1 MTTNHRG
8 AAALAVAPSANRAD
22 LFERCRRFTITT
34 ELRAAGLYP
43 YHRPTQAGPDAISRV
58 KGAPVLMFGSN
69 NYLGLAT
76 HPRLVAA
83 AEAALAQYGVGTAGS
98 RLLNG
103 TLDLHL
109 ELEARLAGFHRRE
122 AAAVFSVGYLANLGA
137 ISALCGA
144 GDLVLLD
151 RLAHASLVD
160 ACKLA
165 GVRVKRFR
173 HNDVAHLE
181 RLLAAEPDR
190 PALVAVDGVYSMD
203 GDLAPLPG
211 LLTACRRHGARLLL
225 DDAHG
230 VGVFGRTGRGV
241 AEHFGLEA
249 EIDVLVGTLSKATGT
264 LGGYVGADAPVV
276 EYLRHLARPMIFTAS
291 GPAAVQAASLA
302 ALDLIEEEPERRA
315 RLWENTRR
323 LQAGL
328 VAHGFDIGATCSPI
342 VPVRVGVQE
351 RLYAMW
357 QRLEQEG
364 FYANLVLPP
373 AVPPGKC
380 ILRLTVMATHTRE
393 QVDRAVQVIAAAGR
407 AAGVLMGA
415 GAR

>member
-1 MTTNHRG
+1 
-8 AAALAVAPSANRAD
+8 
-22 LFERCRRFTITT
+22 
-34 ELRAAGLYP
+34 
-43 YHRPTQAGPDAISRV
+43 
-58 KGAPVLMFGSN
+58 
-69 NYLGLAT
+69 
-76 HPRLVAA
+76 
-83 AEAALAQYGVGTAGS
+83 
-98 RLLNG
+98 
-103 TLDLHL
+103 
-109 ELEARLAGFHRRE
+109 
-122 AAAVFSVGYLANLGA
+122 
-137 ISALCGA
+137 
-144 GDLVLLD
+144 
-151 RLAHASLVD
+151 
-160 ACKLA
+160 
-165 GVRVKRFR
+165 
-173 HNDVAHLE
+173 
-181 RLLAAEPDR
+181 
-190 PALVAVDGVYSMD
+190 MD

-264 LGGYVGADAPVV
+264 LGGYVVADAAVV
-276 EYLRHLARPMIFTAS
+276 EYVRHLARPMIFTAS
-291 GPAAVQAASLA
+291 GPAPVQAATLA
-302 ALDLIEEEPERRA
+302 ALDLIEEEPERRT

-342 VPVRVGVQE
+342 VPVRVGQQE

-364 FYANLVLPP
+364 VYASLVLPP

-393 QVDRAVQVIAAAGR
+393 QVDRAVQVIAEAGR
-407 AAGVLMGA
+407 AAGVLTGVA
-415 GAR
+415 PL

>member
-1 MTTNHRG
+1 MTTKHPG
-8 AAALAVAPSANRAD
+8 SAALAVVPAANRAD
-22 LFERCRRFTITT
+22 LFARCRAFTITG
-34 ELRAAGLYP
+34 ELKAAGLYP
-43 YHRPTQAGPDAISRV
+43 YHRPAQGGPDAISEVQGR
-58 KGAPVLMFGSN
+58 PVLMFGSN

-83 AEAALAQYGVGTAGS
+83 ATAALAQCGVGTTGS

-103 TLDLHL
+103 TLDLHQR
-109 ELEARLAGFHRRE
+109 LEARLAAFHRRE

-137 ISALCGA
+137 ISALCGP
-144 GDLVLLD
+144 GDLVVLD

-173 HNDVAHLE
+173 HNDPAHLA
-181 RLLAAEPDR
+181 RLLASEPDR

-203 GDLAPLPG
+203 GDLAPLPE
-211 LLTACRRHGARLLL
+211 LLAACRRHGARLLV

-230 VGVFGRTGRGV
+230 VGVFGPTGRGV

-264 LGGYVGADAPVV
+264 LGGYVVADAPVV

-291 GPAAVQAASLA
+291 GPAAVQAATLA
-302 ALDLIEEEPERRA
+302 ALDLIEEEPERRL

-323 LQAGL
+323 LQSGL
-328 VAHGFDIGATCSPI
+328 AEEGFDIGVTCSPI
-342 VPVRVGVQE
+342 VPVQVGQQE
-351 RLYAMW
+351 RLFTMW
-357 QRLEQEG
+357 RRLEADG
-364 FYANLVLPP
+364 VYASLVLPP
-373 AVPPGKC
+373 AVPPGRC

-393 QVDRAVQVIAAAGR
+393 QVDRAVLAIAAAGR
-407 AAGVLMGA
+407 EAGVLP
-415 GAR
+415 AR